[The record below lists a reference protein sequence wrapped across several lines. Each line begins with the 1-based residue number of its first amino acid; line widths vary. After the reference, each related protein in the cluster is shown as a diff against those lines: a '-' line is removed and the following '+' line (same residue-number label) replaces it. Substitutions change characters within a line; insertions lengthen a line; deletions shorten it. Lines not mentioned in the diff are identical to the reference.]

1 MTSWIK
7 ENYLYEMQVTNEK
20 WIQVIEIRS
29 FSWIEVNNNLNST
42 FNIWEKLI
50 ISSFVQTEF

>member
-42 FNIWEKLI
+42 FNIWEKII

>member
-20 WIQVIEIRS
+20 WKQVIEIRS
-29 FSWIEVNNNLNST
+29 CSWIEVNDNLNST
-42 FNIWEKLI
+42 FNIWEKII